1 MPMYALSVVPLIH
14 DGEALVHQT
23 GHGGQVWYA
32 EDATGV
38 SKLTA
43 LREWWD
49 FLKIKGP
56 KLGYYPKAT
65 KTILVVKHQHH
76 AKAQEIFSDTGITIE
91 TEGTRHLGGALG
103 TSAFMEAYAKE
114 KIKKFAQEVETL
126 SHYAET
132 QPQAAH
138 AAFVHGLQGKWNFAQ
153 RVLPNTAHL
162 YQPLEEKIRLSLLPA
177 ITGKTPNDME
187 RKVFAMP
194 ARNGGLGVRNPEK
207 TAQENYEASK
217 QITEPLTRLIKLQ
230 EQNSEKLN
238 WDDYRKRKSRVIAE
252 RRTAEKKE
260 KQELIEKLKQQQKQQ
275 EGDEKKNKKNTNS
288 ELVRAI
294 EAATKKGTSG

>member
-1 MPMYALSVVPLIH
+1 MLSVVPLIH

-32 EDATGV
+32 DDATGV

-177 ITGKTPNDME
+177 ITGKTPNNME

-194 ARNGGLGVRNPEK
+194 ARNGGLGVRNPVK
-207 TAQENYEASK
+207 TAQENYDASK

-230 EQNSEKLN
+230 EQNSKKLN
-238 WDDYRKRKSRVIAE
+238 WDVH
-252 RRTAEKKE
+252 
-260 KQELIEKLKQQQKQQ
+260 
-275 EGDEKKNKKNTNS
+275 
-288 ELVRAI
+288 
-294 EAATKKGTSG
+294 